1 MDLRP
6 LSVGETLDRS
16 FGIYRRLLVPLLLI
30 QLVCVAPVYPFQL
43 YFVGSGRQFS
53 GGYFLFALIGFVLSS
68 LASAATALLI
78 AERYLGRELSA
89 GDSIRRSLPRVG
101 AVVAVSLLI
110 GLVLMISFMPTM
122 LALAA
127 GGGLAAFSAQAGS
140 GSPSLGAA
148 GVALGLMMVGVVLM
162 VLPVIVASA
171 LAVSLPA
178 LIVEH
183 INAGAALSR
192 SWALTK
198 GRRVRVAFTLF
209 VFLLILM
216 VPYIGLGLI
225 FGFATAAG
233 GEGTLLLFVLQYA
246 ISILLTPLLYC
257 VVTLLYFD
265 LRVRREAFD
274 LEMLAGQVATA

>member
-16 FGIYRRLLVPLLLI
+16 FGIYRRLLIPLLLI
-30 QLVCVAPVYPFQL
+30 QLICVAPVYPFQL
-43 YFVGSGRQFS
+43 YFVASGRELS
-53 GGYFLFALIGFVLSS
+53 GWYFLFVLIGFVLSS

-101 AVVAVSLLI
+101 AVIAVSLLL
-110 GLVLMISFMPTM
+110 GLVLMISFMPSF
-122 LALAA
+122 LSIAA
-127 GGGLAAFSAQAGS
+127 GGGMAAVSAQGG
-140 GSPSLGAA
+140 GSPSIGAA
-148 GVALGLMMVGVVLM
+148 GAALGLMLVGLVLM
-162 VLPVIVASA
+162 ILPVIVASA

-183 INAGAALSR
+183 IDAGAALSR

-198 GRRVRVAFTLF
+198 GRRLRVAFTLF

-216 VPYIGLGLI
+216 IPYIGIGI
-225 FGFATAAG
+225 FFGFATTAG
-233 GEGTLLLFVLQYA
+233 GEGGLVVFVLQYA
-246 ISILLTPLLYC
+246 ISLLLTPLLYC
-257 VVTLLYFD
+257 VLTLLYFD

>member
-1 MDLRP
+1 MP
-6 LSVGETLDRS
+6 
-16 FGIYRRLLVPLLLI
+16 YRRLLVPLLLI
-30 QLVCVAPVYPFQL
+30 QLICVAPVYPFQL
-43 YFVGSGRQFS
+43 YFVGSGREVS
-53 GGYFLFALIGFVLSS
+53 GWYFLFALVGFVLSS

-101 AVVAVSLLI
+101 AVLAVSLLI
-110 GLVLMISFMPTM
+110 GLVLMISFMPAL
-122 LALAA
+122 LAIGA
-127 GGGLAAFSAQAGS
+127 GGGLAAVSAQG
-140 GSPSLGAA
+140 GGTPSLGAA
-148 GVALGLMMVGVVLM
+148 GAILGLMLVGLVLM

-183 INAGAALSR
+183 INAGTALSR

-198 GRRVRVAFTLF
+198 GRRLRVAFTLF

-216 VPYIGLGLI
+216 IPYIGIGLL
-225 FGFATAAG
+225 FGFATPGSESA
-233 GEGTLLLFVLQYA
+233 LVVYVLQYA
-246 ISILLTPLLYC
+246 VSLLLTPLLYC
-257 VVTLLYFD
+257 VITLLYFD